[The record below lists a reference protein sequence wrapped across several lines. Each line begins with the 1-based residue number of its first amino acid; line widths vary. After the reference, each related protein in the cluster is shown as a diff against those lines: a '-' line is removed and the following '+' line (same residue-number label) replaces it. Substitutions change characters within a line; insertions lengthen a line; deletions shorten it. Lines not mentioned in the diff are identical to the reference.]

1 MTFDDLRCN
10 AAARHW
16 ARSAPIGP
24 SGIREPMEPVR
35 EGSIKPAPEI
45 CGKGILGRGRRHG
58 GAGAL
63 PRSTWPA
70 YASALARGAAI

>member
-45 CGKGILGRGRRHG
+45 CGKGILGAEGDMAGRG
-58 GAGAL
+58 
-63 PRSTWPA
+63 PC
-70 YASALARGAAI
+70 LAPLGRPTHLHSPGGAAI